1 MNVGDS
7 FIWFPPNGMKEHLYI
22 VMTNPADH
30 GGRFA
35 AINLTQSHHGPNAI
49 TFRIGEHPF
58 ITRYDSDANIGDA
71 LIMDELEIQNQM
83 RFGQAVAQQPMNMH
97 MVERIALA
105 AIGHPAISE
114 EAEDLIKSE
123 WT

>member
-1 MNVGDS
+1 
-7 FIWFPPNGMKEHLYI
+7 
-22 VMTNPADH
+22 
-30 GGRFA
+30 
-35 AINLTQSHHGPNAI
+35 
-49 TFRIGEHPF
+49 
-58 ITRYDSDANIGDA
+58 
-71 LIMDELEIQNQM
+71 
-83 RFGQAVAQQPMNMH
+83 MH